1 MSVACEDL
9 VDPKQTKLDEV
20 IARYRLEK
28 GNLIPVLQEAQ
39 DIFGYLPA
47 DVLRKISRELRLPLA
62 RVYGVVTFYAQFR
75 LAPMGRN
82 IIRTCLGTACH
93 VRGGAKVLER
103 IEEELKIKDGGTT
116 DDQRFTL
123 EVIACMGACGLAPVI
138 SINNEVHAKLTPDMV
153 PAILAKYE

>member
-1 MSVACEDL
+1 MSLACEDL

-20 IARYRLEK
+20 IARYRQEK

-39 DIFGYLPA
+39 EIFGYLPA

-93 VRGGAKVLER
+93 VRGGAKVLEK
-103 IEEELKIKDGGTT
+103 IEQELNIKDGGTT
-116 DDQRFTL
+116 EDQRFTL

-138 SINNEVHAKLTPDMV
+138 SINNEVHAKLTPEMV

>member
-20 IARYRLEK
+20 IARYRQEK

-39 DIFGYLPA
+39 EIFGYLPA

-93 VRGGAKVLER
+93 VRGGAKVLEK
-103 IEEELKIKDGGTT
+103 IEQELNIKDGGTT
-116 DDQRFTL
+116 EDQRFTL

-138 SINNEVHAKLTPDMV
+138 SINNEVHAKLTPEMV